1 MPRMLDKYTQ
11 EEETALTEINQKYS
25 EPLKAAYARLD
36 AALEAWTKRDD
47 NQSREYY
54 QALEDEMEA
63 ASAAANK
70 INEAMLSET
79 AAIQDDAEK
88 RLFLSYGGDM
98 AAMEEM
104 IRENAPRIVATGRA
118 FAGPPPSQ
126 EERDQMEAHAKES
139 RKAIIDAIQHNEEL
153 IKRFPDDQQL
163 KKDTDGLKKMLEDGT
178 YSPKPL
184 FDLIFSGEALK
195 KSLLSCFSMY
205 LDFFKEN
212 DKERYDRI
220 LSFID
225 ACIAMREEYAK
236 REKPDE
242 KKKTREYRTRAKAR
256 EAGAVEDMPTA
267 LVVPTLKGYQNSMS
281 LYQDGTAYLQPIQGV
296 DGLLFKDGKLF
307 FDNLRYE
314 NLEAQLQ
321 NLKTKEGIA
330 NIDLPV
336 LRVYYSI
343 ILHEFMKSGCK
354 RVRDIIEVSIP
365 QLAQYRGLGA
375 NLSKAN
381 IEQLIRDTQSYH
393 NIVGVVID
401 RSKVGNTERK
411 SYYQVLNFE
420 YYDAQHNTVAFSS
433 PYMNYIIKTIY
444 KASILKV
451 RGGKKPQIGRNGT
464 PVTRAAYSWLIDPSI
479 TKEKN
484 KAAVENVVIIV
495 TGIERAG
502 GKQYHIAA
510 SLLIERNPQLQQRLE
525 SDPAHRSQL
534 LNRTFKKTW
543 ELLRTK
549 TKLQEVYPGI
559 QLPDPKDPTT
569 IPTVSNL
576 QSLVFEFKHN
586 GKRLEKEG

>member
-126 EERDQMEAHAKES
+126 EERDQMEARAKES

-267 LVVPTLKGYQNSMS
+267 LVVPTLTGYQNSMS

-296 DGLLFKDGKLF
+296 DG
-307 FDNLRYE
+307 
-314 NLEAQLQ
+314 
-321 NLKTKEGIA
+321 
-330 NIDLPV
+330 
-336 LRVYYSI
+336 
-343 ILHEFMKSGCK
+343 
-354 RVRDIIEVSIP
+354 
-365 QLAQYRGLGA
+365 
-375 NLSKAN
+375 
-381 IEQLIRDTQSYH
+381 
-393 NIVGVVID
+393 
-401 RSKVGNTERK
+401 
-411 SYYQVLNFE
+411 
-420 YYDAQHNTVAFSS
+420 
-433 PYMNYIIKTIY
+433 
-444 KASILKV
+444 
-451 RGGKKPQIGRNGT
+451 
-464 PVTRAAYSWLIDPSI
+464 PS
-479 TKEKN
+479 
-484 KAAVENVVIIV
+484 
-495 TGIERAG
+495 
-502 GKQYHIAA
+502 
-510 SLLIERNPQLQQRLE
+510 
-525 SDPAHRSQL
+525 
-534 LNRTFKKTW
+534 F
-543 ELLRTK
+543 
-549 TKLQEVYPGI
+549 
-559 QLPDPKDPTT
+559 
-569 IPTVSNL
+569 
-576 QSLVFEFKHN
+576 
-586 GKRLEKEG
+586 